1 MIDKE
6 LQELADF
13 YVGDLPEFRQLKF
26 ERHAWFARC
35 QQMGM
40 EISYKR
46 LGIVMAE
53 ETVLQAMF
61 PGLHTDLVLYMV
73 LPATTCEAERSFS
86 MLRRLLTYLRS
97 TQGQDRMSNL
107 ALIHYHRDVA
117 RTVLQLPVLMKE
129 FVSKNQVRR
138 NMFLDAES
146 EEK

>member
-40 EISYKR
+40 EIYKR

-61 PGLHTDLVLYMV
+61 PGLHTALVLYM
-73 LPATTCEAERSFS
+73 LSATTCEAERSFS

-107 ALIHYHRDVA
+107 ALIHCHRDVA

>member
-1 MIDKE
+1 MKAAELLRSCLEETSMTDKE

-40 EISYKR
+40 EIYKR

-61 PGLHTDLVLYMV
+61 PGLHTALVLYMV
-73 LPATTCEAERSFS
+73 LPATTCEAESSFS

-97 TQGQDRMSNL
+97 TQGQ
-107 ALIHYHRDVA
+107 V
-117 RTVLQLPVLMKE
+117 
-129 FVSKNQVRR
+129 
-138 NMFLDAES
+138 
-146 EEK
+146 